1 VSDFFLREVL
11 RHLVLTEGW
20 RGLSKGFSLNVIKGP
35 IALSISLTTYDL
47 LRGYLHTEDP
57 EGGGGR
63 PSNPAGSGSS
73 SGGES
78 VKRVRKVTDEFS
90 RHRHLNMDENR
101 MHCAIDNTETPS
113 VPPVGGP
120 KS

>member
-1 VSDFFLREVL
+1 VL

-47 LRGYLHTEDP
+47 LRAYLHTEDP
-57 EGGGGR
+57 EGGGGGGGG
-63 PSNPAGSGSS
+63 PSSNPSRGSS

-78 VKRVRKVTDEFS
+78 AKRVRKVTDEFS
-90 RHRHLNMDENR
+90 RHRHFNMDENR
-101 MHCAIDNTETPS
+101 MHCNTETPS
-113 VPPVGGP
+113 VSSVGGP